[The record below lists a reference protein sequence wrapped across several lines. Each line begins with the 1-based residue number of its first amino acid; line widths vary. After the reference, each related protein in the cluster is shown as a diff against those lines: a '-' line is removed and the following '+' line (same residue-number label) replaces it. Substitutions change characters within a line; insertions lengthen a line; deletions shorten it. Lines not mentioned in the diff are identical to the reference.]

1 MDGSSVY
8 LHIDDSLHCLL
19 MGDWINNIDGFANR
33 MSKCMNSKW
42 IVKNWF
48 SSPSPIVLGLAVD
61 VSVSVLEKVK
71 GFTHFPKL
79 IKYQTRLRDCTHRVV
94 LADIRSH
101 KFVSSHASALFWIW
115 TEAVDNRGTQLVDQK
130 WEWTVIDKSL
140 FWSRPTSWMRNTL
153 GQFNT
158 SIPLQSRSSS
168 LHDPLHN
175 HVCVYSFNPR
185 VNADIA
191 CKTTGRIDGWR

>member
-1 MDGSSVY
+1 MNREKLIFFSFTYCVGPCGG
-8 LHIDDSLHCLL
+8 CLCL
-19 MGDWINNIDGFANR
+19 CI
-33 MSKCMNSKW
+33 
-42 IVKNWF
+42 
-48 SSPSPIVLGLAVD
+48 
-61 VSVSVLEKVK
+61 LEKVK

-79 IKYQTRLRDCTHRVV
+79 IKYQTRLRDCMHRVV

-115 TEAVDNRGTQLVDQK
+115 TEAVDNRGTQLVNQK